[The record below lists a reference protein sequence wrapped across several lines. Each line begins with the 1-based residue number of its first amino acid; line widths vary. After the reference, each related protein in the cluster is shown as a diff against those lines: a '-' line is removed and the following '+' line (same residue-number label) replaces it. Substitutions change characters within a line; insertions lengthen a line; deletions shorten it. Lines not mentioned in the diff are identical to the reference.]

1 MNLSID
7 GHLDRCNGSCNTL
20 HELSSKIYFLNKAED
35 VNSNFFNMTT
45 KVNEIKTLTRDIS
58 CVSKHK
64 FDGRKYNLNQERNKE
79 CVNMSAKT
87 Q

>member
-1 MNLSID
+1 
-7 GHLDRCNGSCNTL
+7 
-20 HELSSKIYFLNKAED
+20 
-35 VNSNFFNMTT
+35 MTT
-45 KVNEIKTLTRDIS
+45 KINEIKTLTRDIS